1 MNKSY
6 WLYVIYLFKKQVLIL
21 NKKMCLTKR
30 ISAETAAAWIN
41 NHNKNHKWTILKLFS
56 LVIKKIQQCQLM
68 FRNFINL
75 LIQHFGEQKINK
87 NQHWFIRPIGGNDF
101 FILQIMQRPLNVK
114 DINFAIIITNP
125 RWNSSL
131 SFVIVMKMWCS
142 PQRRWWICEPIQVC

>member
-1 MNKSY
+1 MNISY

-21 NKKMCLTKR
+21 NKQICLTER

-56 LVIKKIQQCQLM
+56 LVIKKFNNANWCLGISSTYWSSIL
-68 FRNFINL
+68 
-75 LIQHFGEQKINK
+75 GSKKINK
-87 NQHWFIRPIGGNDF
+87 NQHWFLRPIGGNDF

-142 PQRRWWICEPIQVC
+142 PQRRWWICEPIEVC